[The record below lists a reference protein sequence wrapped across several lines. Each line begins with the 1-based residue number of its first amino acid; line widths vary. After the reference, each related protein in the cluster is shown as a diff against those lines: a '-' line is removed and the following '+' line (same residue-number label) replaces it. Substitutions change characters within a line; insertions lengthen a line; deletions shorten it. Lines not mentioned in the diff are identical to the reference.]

1 MTGRDSL
8 DLEILS
14 GVAGEFEY
22 FGGEVFEDGSDV
34 DGGWEDGRS
43 VGWWRVTGTLSHG
56 RGECEGMYGGGM

>member
-14 GVAGEFEY
+14 SVAGEFEY

-34 DGGWEDGRS
+34 DGGWEGRRL
-43 VGWWRVTGTLSHG
+43 VGWWRVTCNGYFVG
-56 RGECEGMYGGGM
+56 R